1 MEEYKEIIELLD
13 IDNSKYPK
21 IEVLR
26 DIIIIFALIIKMKF
40 DYTDKDEKTYEVIVS
55 KYEKSESK
63 ILKKIMDKIS
73 QLYEGENELRDILGE
88 IFQDIGGTEKFLD
101 NKFFTPMPI
110 ANIMPNTI
118 FDIEKIKNKEFT
130 TVYDAECASGA
141 MLLGAA
147 NYFKKSGL
155 DYKEK
160 MYVYAEETESI
171 CAYITYIQLTLYDIP
186 GRVLLLSKN
195 RDKVSEAMYTPRHYT
210 GNWNEKLKNE

>member
-101 NKFFTPMPI
+101 NK
-110 ANIMPNTI
+110 
-118 FDIEKIKNKEFT
+118 
-130 TVYDAECASGA
+130 
-141 MLLGAA
+141 L
-147 NYFKKSGL
+147 
-155 DYKEK
+155 
-160 MYVYAEETESI
+160 
-171 CAYITYIQLTLYDIP
+171 
-186 GRVLLLSKN
+186 
-195 RDKVSEAMYTPRHYT
+195 
-210 GNWNEKLKNE
+210 